1 MSYASDAVR
10 AAAGEGRKGL
20 VRTRRPKSRKLTDT
34 VAKPSLWRP
43 KLSDCVDLI
52 GGGGDLRGGTKAKIL
67 AVLLLLCT
75 IGFAAD
81 PSTTHHGRRVVSE
94 RRFRRSQSQHL
105 QLQQV
110 QHHLSHNPRDF
121 NVTQS
126 KWTLA
131 LGLLAADPNNVFSFL
146 SKRFLSQGGITQ
158 LRFELK
164 A

>member
-10 AAAGEGRKGL
+10 AVAGEGRKGL
-20 VRTRRPKSRKLTDT
+20 VRTRKSRKLTDT

-105 QLQQV
+105 QVQQV